1 MGLTLSVGLSMPEA
15 QYVQDVGIINIL

>member
-1 MGLTLSVGLSMPEA
+1 MTEA